1 VTGPDPLVF
10 DLEGADAGEMRTGN
24 HEGPFV
30 RLIGAD
36 AAGQQ
41 VVADRSAGKR
51 AVVRHIEQAPLKTG
65 HNILGFDIPALVLH
79 EGGDWDR
86 LMDGAV
92 DTLVA
97 ARLADPPGAKRARP
111 WSTKGYY
118 SLDQVAQRYGVS
130 DSRNGSK
137 GTLNDLKE
145 EFGGYDKI
153 PVDDARYRS
162 YLRDDLAETRAIYE
176 ALRPVIET
184 PYARREMRV
193 VALQQRMTHTGWRV
207 DVPLLHQLAAGEERN
222 RLAALDRLH
231 DENGLPARG
240 MKSPLGTKLGKQWFN
255 ELLEQAGAEPWW
267 PMTATG
273 LPSMKGEHLDDAA
286 VRKDVAVPPELLVVL
301 ELVREV
307 TGATSKYAEILHHTH
322 PDGRVYPGIGAD
334 QASGRWAT
342 TKPATANL
350 GKRDGKHVQRAPFLP
365 EPGHVMITFDLDQV
379 DMRAIAA
386 LSQDPSYMALFGPG
400 LDAHS
405 MIADLVFGRHDG
417 PWRHKSKKCGHG
429 WNYGMGING
438 LVRSGVE
445 REIAETFDR
454 EMMNRFPVLCSE
466 RDKWR
471 ATGAAGQLLDNG
483 FGRWMRPVP
492 ERSHTQSPA
501 LMGQGAARDVMCE
514 GMLRLDPAVQKMLR
528 AVVHD
533 EIVLSVPER
542 HLEEIS
548 GHVLDA
554 LTWNWRDVPITA
566 GASAPGYR
574 WSECYQTAA

>member
-1 VTGPDPLVF
+1 VF
-10 DLEGADAGEMRTGN
+10 DLETASAGELRTGD
-24 HEGPFV
+24 HDGPFV
-30 RLIGAD
+30 RLAGVERSDPESYTLDQYVVDGKAD
-36 AAGQQ
+36 KSA
-41 VVADRSAGKR
+41 VVAM
-51 AVVRHIEQAPLKTG
+51 IEQAPLKIG
-65 HNILGFDIPALVLH
+65 HNIIPFDIPALVLH

-97 ARLADPPGAKRARP
+97 ARLADPPGAKHAKP

-118 SLDQVAQRYGVS
+118 SLDQVAQRYGVAGTRS
-130 DSRNGSK
+130 GSK
-137 GTLNDLKE
+137 GTLGDLADE
-145 EFGGYDKI
+145 YGGYDKI
-153 PVDDARYRS
+153 PTDDLRYRS
-162 YLRDDLAETRAIYE
+162 YLRDDLAETRAVYE
-176 ALRPVIET
+176 VLRPVIDT

-193 VALQQRMTHTGWRV
+193 AALQQRMTHTGWRV
-207 DVPLLHQLAAGEERN
+207 DVPLLHTLAAGEERQ
-222 RLAALDRLH
+222 RLTALGRLH

-240 MKSPLGTKLGKQWFN
+240 NLSPLATKPGKQWFG
-255 ELLEQAGAEPWW
+255 ELLEQAGAAAWW
-267 PMTATG
+267 PMTKTG

-286 VRKDVAVPPELLVVL
+286 VRKDVYVPPEFLTVL
-301 ELVREV
+301 ELIREV
-307 TGATSKYAEILHHTH
+307 TGATSKYAEILKHTH
-322 PDGRVYPGIGAD
+322 PDGRVYPEIGAD

-350 GKRDGKHVQRAPFLP
+350 GKRDGKHVQRAPFLA

-417 PWRHKSKKCGHG
+417 PWRNKSKRCGHG
-429 WNYGMGING
+429 WNYGMGISG

-454 EMMNRFPVLCSE
+454 EMINRFPVLCSE
-466 RDKWR
+466 REKWR
-471 ATGAAGQLLDNG
+471 ALGAAGQLLDNG

-501 LMGQGAARDVMCE
+501 LMGQGAARDIMCE

-542 HLEEIS
+542 HLEEIG

-554 LTWNWRDVPITA
+554 LTWTWRDVPITA

-574 WSECYQTAA
+574 WSECYEKAA